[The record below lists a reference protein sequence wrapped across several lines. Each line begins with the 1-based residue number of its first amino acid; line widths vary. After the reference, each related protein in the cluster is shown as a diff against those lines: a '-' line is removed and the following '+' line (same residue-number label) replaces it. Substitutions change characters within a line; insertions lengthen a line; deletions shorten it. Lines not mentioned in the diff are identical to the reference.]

1 MSFILLKTSRGSI
14 NLELFEAEAPLT
26 TANFK
31 KLVLEGFYNGLSFH
45 RVIRDFVIQ
54 GGCPNTREGA
64 TGMAGTG
71 GPGWKIKCE
80 TQNNPHRH
88 EKGALSMAHAGKDT
102 GGSQFFIVNGPS
114 SNVSHLNGVHTVFG
128 RCVSQS
134 DIDVVM
140 SINQGDRILE
150 AQVID
155 PAK

>member
-1 MSFILLKTSRGSI
+1 MKTSRGSI

-71 GPGWKIKCE
+71 GPGWKI
-80 TQNNPHRH
+80 
-88 EKGALSMAHAGKDT
+88 
-102 GGSQFFIVNGPS
+102 
-114 SNVSHLNGVHTVFG
+114 
-128 RCVSQS
+128 
-134 DIDVVM
+134 
-140 SINQGDRILE
+140 
-150 AQVID
+150 
-155 PAK
+155 